1 MISTVAVY
9 EAAVRVSLAPAPPG
23 NDIAIVTTDLEATA
37 SPTKH
42 GYGSEV
48 VHVAR
53 VVWMANWQPE
63 VDGLPA
69 LAVAEIERMD
79 DGRGRAARVVI
90 RGPSVPRTVQ
100 ARHDAEDA
108 C

>member
-1 MISTVAVY
+1 MARTG
-9 EAAVRVSLAPAPPG
+9 PAG
-23 NDIAIVTTDLEATA
+23 YDIAIVTTDLEATA

-42 GYGSEV
+42 GYGSED

-79 DGRGRAARVVI
+79 DGRGRAARVLL
-90 RGPSVPRTVQ
+90 RGPSVPGPFKPVTTPKTPVE
-100 ARHDAEDA
+100 AK
-108 C
+108 